1 MESYLK
7 NYLPVGFRSEK
18 RLQIKPLAE
27 YRLLLVSVFQRGRI
41 GVSARMYRRFS
52 VARSTQA
59 ACAARRHAC
68 FRRLTSI
75 SVFQRG

>member
-1 MESYLK
+1 MK

-18 RLQIKPLAE
+18 RLQIKPLAK
-27 YRLLLVSVFQRGRI
+27 YRLPLISVFQRGRI
-41 GVSARMYRRFS
+41 GISAHMYRHFS
-52 VARSTQA
+52 VAGSTQK

-68 FRRLTSI
+68 LGRLTSI